1 MFLLLKQF
9 IFTRTLVPSEYNRFT
24 TSKISC
30 HRLHILTIGTLC
42 VFILLQIQKTSP
54 EPLSRR
60 LRPVV
65 THRAIDYEPSNRG
78 HTFFNRQKILL
89 ETKVLSVDST
99 GNDSRDKNQESLQ
112 KRRNV
117 TIEDTTENIQI
128 TRYSKTD
135 GVKSALKAALLK
147 CDLLKNVPDQ
157 TR

>member
-1 MFLLLKQF
+1 M
-9 IFTRTLVPSEYNRFT
+9 
-24 TSKISC
+24 
-30 HRLHILTIGTLC
+30 
-42 VFILLQIQKTSP
+42 
-54 EPLSRR
+54 
-60 LRPVV
+60 
-65 THRAIDYEPSNRG
+65 
-78 HTFFNRQKILL
+78 

-157 TR
+157 TRLVPVLVYNPSALDRPAKARLISRPSAEVLERVSNRRALSCASSAD

>member
-1 MFLLLKQF
+1 M
-9 IFTRTLVPSEYNRFT
+9 
-24 TSKISC
+24 
-30 HRLHILTIGTLC
+30 
-42 VFILLQIQKTSP
+42 
-54 EPLSRR
+54 
-60 LRPVV
+60 
-65 THRAIDYEPSNRG
+65 
-78 HTFFNRQKILL
+78 

-157 TR
+157 TRLVPVLVYNPSQLYRGIPSSLDPDSLAVPVPKSWTESRP